1 MLDLRAR
8 AEHYLGGP
16 ITSEEFERAEPYA
29 RRKLE
34 RINSR
39 EGTDHGDEYLAILV
53 SEAVQSDRFSD
64 YTLALSTQRKIEKQ
78 ILENQTCQACG
89 KCGMRKDRPSTE
101 TASHIDTI
109 ILPHVLAK
117 VKTEVQQ

>member
-16 ITSEEFERAEPYA
+16 ISPEEFERAEPYA

-39 EGTDHGDEYLAILV
+39 EGTDHGGEYLAILV
-53 SEAVQSDRFSD
+53 SEIVQSDRFSD
-64 YTLALSTQRKIEKQ
+64 YTLALSLQREIEKQ
-78 ILENQTCQACG
+78 VAENPICQACG
-89 KCGMRKDRPSTE
+89 KCGMRKDRPITE
-101 TASHIDTI
+101 TAPHISTI
-109 ILPHVLAK
+109 ILPHARAK

>member
-8 AEHYLGGP
+8 AEHYLGGT
-16 ITSEEFERAEPYA
+16 ITPEEFERAEPYA
-29 RRKLE
+29 RRKLDF
-34 RINSR
+34 INSR

-53 SEAVQSDRFSD
+53 SEAVQGSRFSD
-64 YTLALSTQRKIEKQ
+64 YTFALSAQREIEKQ
-78 ILENQTCQACG
+78 VAESPICQACG

-101 TASHIDTI
+101 TASHIDTL
-109 ILPHVLAK
+109 ILPHVFGK

>member
-8 AEHYLGGP
+8 TEHYLGGP
-16 ITSEEFERAEPYA
+16 ITPEEFERAEPYV

-39 EGTDHGDEYLAILV
+39 EGTNYGNEYLAILV
-53 SEAVQSDRFSD
+53 SEIVQGNRFAD
-64 YTLALSTQRKIEKQ
+64 YTLALSEQLEIEKQ
-78 ILENQTCQACG
+78 ILESPTFQACG

-109 ILPHVLAK
+109 ILPRVFAK

>member
-16 ITSEEFERAEPYA
+16 ITPEEFEREESYA

-39 EGTDHGDEYLAILV
+39 EGANHGDEYLARLV
-53 SEAVQSDRFSD
+53 SKTVQSNRFSD
-64 YTLALSTQRKIEKQ
+64 YTLAISTQREIEKQ
-78 ILENQTCQACG
+78 VAENPICRACG

-101 TASHIDTI
+101 TASHINII
-109 ILPHVLAK
+109 ILPRAFAK
-117 VKTEVQQ
+117 VNTEVQQ